1 MNAHQQRCLLC
12 RHAAE
17 CWPHWAPRCERRGMA
32 VEAMEKTSMA
42 AALGRGASVVGKTLL
57 ASAVLVAAALAAS
70 TAALASIVGR
80 AGLAKSA
87 AAWSRL
93 GRLAVCD
100 TSGDGGDLATAA

>member
-1 MNAHQQRCLLC
+1 M
-12 RHAAE
+12 
-17 CWPHWAPRCERRGMA
+17 
-32 VEAMEKTSMA
+32 
-42 AALGRGASVVGKTLL
+42 
-57 ASAVLVAAALAAS
+57 ASAVLAAAALAAS